1 MMKFTNFCGIF
12 ATVFVTTTMVI
23 LASCSQDDE
32 TYDSDMYTL
41 AEEMGTRSGGDGGDI
56 GATQTLSYNSNTSS
70 YVDVPVRKNE
80 CALWALITVAEYKQT
95 SFSYKDNAGN
105 LQTKPINENFSASA
119 AYDYAKNVATS
130 RTWSVY
136 NENGYPIANSDTL
149 KYSGEGDMNSHI
161 TAGLAKELGIMEG
174 ILLSFDSFQE
184 IRDFI
189 SKPEWV
195 DLHPGGTY
203 LILSEKY
210 QHTSVCEG
218 VNSKGA
224 IKIEN
229 SSGATD
235 VPRRKYTSENSGEG
249 KFYLIY

>member
-1 MMKFTNFCGIF
+1 MKNSKYFCGIF
-12 ATVFVTTTMVI
+12 ATVFVTTTMAQ
-23 LASCSQDDE
+23 LASCSQDDDY
-32 TYDSDMYTL
+32 YDSDMYTL
-41 AEEMGTRSGGDGGDI
+41 AEMGTRLGGDGDEI
-56 GATQTLSYNSNTSS
+56 GATQTFSFNSNTPS
-70 YVDVPVRKNE
+70 YDYVPVNEYE
-80 CALWALITVAEYKQT
+80 CALWALITVAKNKKT
-95 SFSYKDNAGN
+95 SFTYYDQTGH

-119 AYDYAKNVATS
+119 AYDYAKNVATN

-136 NENGYPIANSDTL
+136 DENGYPIDNSDTL
-149 KYSGEGDMNSHI
+149 KYSGTGDMNSHI

-174 ILLSFDSFQE
+174 RLLSFESFQA
-184 IRDFI
+184 IRDYI
-189 SKPEWV
+189 STPEWV
-195 DLHPGGTY
+195 NSHPKGTY
-203 LILSEKY
+203 IILSEKY